1 MKIPKATKLPSGQW
15 RIQLR
20 LGGESY
26 SVTERTKKDAERAAT
41 LVKAEY
47 QRGIRQK
54 EKAPRN
60 DSRGL
65 TIEAAIEGYIKGR
78 ENVLS
83 PVTVRAYEIMR
94 KRLKPYGER
103 ELAAMRREDWQA
115 ILNEL
120 AAKYKPKTLRNT
132 IAFLRSAVENAGG
145 SIPKLELPQA
155 APKAVPFLA
164 PDEIEPFVKAVA
176 LTDIA
181 VPALLGL
188 SSLRLSE
195 IRGLRWENIAKGADF
210 IRVENVMVL
219 DTFNKYVQK
228 SRAKNV
234 SSARNVPILIPELR
248 EAIERDRKTS
258 GTVLAIT
265 DKALRYRLAK
275 VCREA
280 GITVISIHGLRH
292 SFASLCYHL
301 GVPELIAM
309 EMGGWSNPGTMR
321 RIYTHIAQSDIER
334 YKGALAAF
342 YNKNAHENAHESPE
356 AP

>member
-1 MKIPKATKLPSGQW
+1 MKIPKATKLPSGKW

-26 SVTERTKKDAERAAT
+26 SVTEDTLRGAQRRAERI
-41 LVKAEY
+41 KAEY
-47 QRGIRQK
+47 RVTTLQK
-54 EKAPRN
+54 EKALRN
-60 DSRGL
+60 DSKGI
-65 TIEAAIEGYIKGR
+65 TVKEAIERYIKER

-94 KRLKPYGER
+94 RRLEPYGER
-103 ELAAMRREDWQA
+103 ELATMRREDWQA
-115 ILNEL
+115 MLNEL
-120 AAKYKPKTLRNT
+120 AAKYKPKTLKNT
-132 IAFLRSAVENAGG
+132 VVFLRSAVENAGG

-155 APKAVPFLA
+155 APKSIPFLRA
-164 PDEIEPFVKAVA
+164 DEIEPFVKAVA

-195 IRGLRWENIAKGADF
+195 IRGLRWENIAKRADF

-219 DTFNKYVQK
+219 DASNTYVPK
-228 SRAKNV
+228 NHAKNV

-248 EAIERDRKTS
+248 EAIERERKPS
-258 GTVLAIT
+258 GAVLTIT
-265 DKALRYRLAK
+265 DKALRCRLAK

-280 GITVISIHGLRH
+280 GIMVVSIHGLRH

-334 YKGALAAF
+334 YKGELAAF
-342 YNKNAHENAHESPE
+342 YDKNAHKNAHEGGNA
-356 AP
+356 

>member
-1 MKIPKATKLPSGQW
+1 MKIPKAVKLPSGQW

-26 SVTERTKKDAERAAT
+26 SVTERTRKDAERAAT

-54 EKAPRN
+54 GKAPRN

-65 TIEAAIEGYIKGR
+65 TIEAAIEGYIKER

-103 ELAAMRREDWQA
+103 ELSAMRREDWQA
-115 ILNEL
+115 MLNEL
-120 AAKYKPKTLRNT
+120 AAKYKPKTLKNT
-132 IAFLRSAVENAGG
+132 IAFLRSAVENAGS

-155 APKAVPFLA
+155 APKSIPFLKA
-164 PDEIEPFVKAVA
+164 DEIEPFVKAVS

-181 VPALLGL
+181 LPALLGL

-210 IRVENVMVL
+210 VRVENVMVL
-219 DTFNKYVQK
+219 DTSNTYVPK
-228 SRAKNV
+228 NRAKNV
-234 SSARNVPILIPELR
+234 TSARNVPILIPELR
-248 EAIERDRKTS
+248 EAIERDRKPS
-258 GTVLAIT
+258 GPVLAIT

-280 GITVISIHGLRH
+280 GITVVSIHGLRH

-334 YKGALAAF
+334 YKGELAAF
-342 YNKNAHENAHESPE
+342 YDKNAHENAHE
-356 AP
+356 AKNA

>member
-1 MKIPKATKLPSGQW
+1 MKIPKATKLPSGNW

-26 SVTERTKKDAERAAT
+26 SITESSKKAAERAAERI
-41 LVKAEY
+41 KAEY
-47 QRGIRQK
+47 RDGMRQK
-54 EKAPRN
+54 ENAL
-60 DSRGL
+60 RGGSKGV
-65 TIEAAIEGYIKGR
+65 TVKEAMERYVKER

-94 KRLKPYGER
+94 KRLEPYGER
-103 ELAAMRREDWQA
+103 ELSTMRREDWQA

-120 AAKYKPKTLRNT
+120 AAKYKPKTLKNT
-132 IAFLRSAVENAGG
+132 IVFLRSAVENAGV
-145 SIPKLELPQA
+145 SVPKLELPQA
-155 APKAVPFLA
+155 APKSIPFLKA
-164 PDEIEPFVKAVA
+164 DEIEPFVNAVSF
-176 LTDIA
+176 TDIA

-219 DTFNKYVQK
+219 DASNTYVPK
-228 SRAKNV
+228 NRAKNV

-248 EAIERDRKTS
+248 EAIERDRKPA
-258 GTVLAIT
+258 GPVLTIT

-280 GITVISIHGLRH
+280 GITVVGIHGLRH

-334 YKGALAAF
+334 YKGELAAF
-342 YNKNAHENAHESPE
+342 YSKNAHKNAHDVKN
-356 AP
+356 A